1 MRCLTLA
8 KALHKKNV
16 NVEFISRPHSGNLI
30 ALIEQQGF
38 TVQQLPELAKI
49 SATVKLQGYT
59 SWLGC
64 TEKEDA
70 DDTKSLLLKSCTPAE
85 VLIVDHYGLGSLY
98 TQTLEP
104 YFQHRMV
111 IDDLANRHHECE
123 TLLDQ
128 NLLPHFQYR
137 YQEKVN
143 AKCICLLGPDY
154 ALLRE
159 EFYRQQPEST
169 RQHLLI
175 FFGGSDPWHLTLKAV
190 QALQQL
196 QLNTKR
202 CPPVDVVIGNNHPDK
217 QMIAEAISS
226 LPGSELHIQSQQMAR
241 LMSRAKVMLGAGGS
255 THWERCIMGLPGL
268 IVTVAENQRP
278 TTEYLAELGAC
289 IWLGE
294 ASQITLE
301 QLLQALNNVLTNP
314 GLLKQISYN
323 AQKQV
328 PITGGSQAVV
338 KHLMNQLE
346 KRNR

>member
-1 MRCLTLA
+1 M
-8 KALHKKNV
+8 
-16 NVEFISRPHSGNLI
+16 
-30 ALIEQQGF
+30 
-38 TVQQLPELAKI
+38 
-49 SATVKLQGYT
+49 QGYT

-70 DDTKSLLLKSCTPAE
+70 DDTKELLLKSGIPAE

-98 TQTLEP
+98 TQSLKP

-111 IDDLANRHHECE
+111 IDDLANRHQDCE

-128 NLLPHFQYR
+128 NLLPGLQYR
-137 YQEKVN
+137 YQGKVN
-143 AKCICLLGPDY
+143 AKCVCLLGPDY

-159 EFYRQQPEST
+159 EFYCQQPERE

-196 QLNTKR
+196 QLNHKS
-202 CPPVDVVIGNNHPDK
+202 CPPVDVVIGYNHPDK
-217 QMIAEAISS
+217 HKISEAISS
-226 LPGSELHIQSQQMAR
+226 LPGSELHIQSQQMAK

-278 TTEYLAELGAC
+278 TTEHLAELGAC
-289 IWLGE
+289 IWLGD
-294 ASQITLE
+294 ACQITIE
-301 QLLQALNNVLTNP
+301 RLLQALKNVLANAR
-314 GLLKQISYN
+314 LLNEISYN
-323 AQKQV
+323 ALKQV

-338 KHLMNQLE
+338 KHLLNQLE
-346 KRNR
+346 KRNT